1 MENKKDLLKIAKD
14 MDLKGISKLTKKE
27 LAQFIIQ
34 NPCTNLTI
42 DECNKKT
49 RDELRVIARK
59 CNIKITKKQNHQVC
73 DEIITKFK
81 NVKPKL
87 KTPQK
92 LKTPDPEWET
102 ETIETGT
109 SKVIETPM
117 KEPDWMS
124 SLLADD
130 EPIQIKTDKTPKE
143 VIKQVIKSD
152 FDKLIANRKS
162 NFTDTL
168 KLSKSNLSN
177 TDCKL
182 HITSVKEIDSSG
194 VSGAGIF
201 SAILKQS
208 KNDVIIKIWKVD
220 EKHIFRYDELLSC
233 LNGEW
238 NIYTYI
244 VPFIFDKKLSP
255 NVLVPIDSGICHVKE
270 MKERIQNIHMTQT
283 DIAKYITTAYV
294 PDSLNDFM
302 YTNKP
307 KDMTD
312 IYFQTLYT
320 LTAFSKIGLR
330 HNDIHTGNVRILEC
344 PKNPF
349 KIAYKLKNRT
359 IYCKTPHL
367 CLVNDF
373 DRSGISPSLSK
384 KFNIKNLCTEEKGFQ
399 CKIVHQ
405 CNTNDAGRRD
415 LVTFSY
421 YILNKLPKTMRLYV
435 LSDIL
440 CPTKAAQ
447 LHFAKNIVFD
457 VNNATIDYSKSN
469 NHDFLYYKL
478 TDKQVNMMY
487 QPIETVINSDDFI
500 NLCVKYSPN
509 LTLKMTVKDER
520 DFDVYNYNG

>member
-14 MDLKGISKLTKKE
+14 MDLKGISKMTKKE

-42 DECNKKT
+42 DDCDKKT

-59 CNIKITKKQNHQVC
+59 CNVKITKKQNHQVC

-81 NVKPKL
+81 NIKPKL

-92 LKTPDPEWET
+92 LKTPEPEWET

-109 SKVIETPM
+109 NKVIETPM

-124 SLLADD
+124 SLLEDD

-270 MKERIQNIHMTQT
+270 MKERIQNINMTKT

-294 PDSLNDFM
+294 PYSLNEFM

-320 LTAFSKIGLR
+320 LTAFSRIGLR

-373 DRSGISPSLSK
+373 DRSGISPSLSQ

-405 CNTNDAGRRD
+405 CNRNDAGRRD

-509 LTLKMTVKDER
+509 LTLKTTVKDER
-520 DFDVYNYNG
+520 DFDIYNYNG